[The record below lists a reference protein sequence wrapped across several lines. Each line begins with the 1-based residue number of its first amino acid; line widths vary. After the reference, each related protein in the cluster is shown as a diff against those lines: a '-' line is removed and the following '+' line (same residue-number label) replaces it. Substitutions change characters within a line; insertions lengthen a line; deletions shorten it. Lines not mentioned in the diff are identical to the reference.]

1 MSSNIQKI
9 IENIDLSKNY
19 VLALSGGVDSSVL
32 AHILAKQSVKIRL
45 VFVQHN
51 QKDSKKLEI
60 IAEKIADSL
69 NLKFKILPTSL
80 NPKSS
85 ETKMRDERYK
95 VLLSDLKEEE
105 ILITGH
111 NLSDKAETLLINL
124 FRGTRLEGLKSIK
137 SINKKIQRPMIK
149 ISKTEIYEYANKHNL
164 IYFDDPSNM
173 DNKIIRNWIRNILIP
188 EINKKFPGSFE
199 EKIELL
205 TNEVELRTNYKTD
218 YLKYIKF
225 SRGYLEIPIA
235 LLSHSSNERQL
246 YLNEI
251 ANFLGMKSIEKNDI
265 EKISTSLKEK
275 KKFDFFKEW
284 TCFNSGG
291 SIIFIDNN
299 QWRKLARDGD
309 SSFIGFF
316 EFKKINKIDLFNNW
330 NCAYPENRD
339 IDIRFLKNGEKI
351 ISDGISIKASEV
363 LRNYGVDNA
372 FRKNWPM
379 VYVDNDLYWI
389 VGLRKSDLAK
399 ENEKKSTRDFLQ
411 ASITKDNLYNLNNS

>member
-60 IAEKIADSL
+60 MAEKIADSL
-69 NLKFKILPTSL
+69 KLNFKILPTSL

-149 ISKTEIYEYANKHNL
+149 ISKTEIYDYANKHNL

-188 EINKKFPGSFE
+188 EINEKFPGSFE
-199 EKIELL
+199 EKVELL

-225 SRGYLEIPIA
+225 SRGYLEIPIS
-235 LLSHSSNERQL
+235 LISHNSNERQL

-265 EKISTSLKEK
+265 EKISTSIKEK

-284 TCFNSGG
+284 ICFNSGG
-291 SIIFIDNN
+291 SIIFLDNN
-299 QWRKLARDGD
+299 QWRKVAKDGD

-316 EFKKINKIDLFNNW
+316 KFKKIDKIEIFNNW
-330 NCAYPENRD
+330 NCAHPENRD
-339 IDIRFLKNGEKI
+339 IDIRFFKNGEKI
-351 ISDGISIKASEV
+351 ISNGISIKASEV

-399 ENEKKSTRDFLQ
+399 ENEKKLKKDFLQ
-411 ASITKDNLYNLNNS
+411 ASLQKDNLYNLNNS

>member
-32 AHILAKQSVKIRL
+32 AHILAKQSAKIRL

-80 NPKSS
+80 NSKSS

-137 SINKKIQRPMIK
+137 STNKKIQRPMIK
-149 ISKTEIYEYANKHNL
+149 ISKTEIYDYANKHNL

-188 EINKKFPGSFE
+188 EINEKFPGSFE

-225 SRGYLEIPIA
+225 SRGYLEIPIS
-235 LLSHSSNERQL
+235 LLSHNSNERQL

-265 EKISTSLKEK
+265 EKITTSLKEK

-284 TCFNSGG
+284 ICFNSGG

-299 QWRKLARDGD
+299 L
-309 SSFIGFF
+309 SLIH
-316 EFKKINKIDLFNNW
+316 I
-330 NCAYPENRD
+330 
-339 IDIRFLKNGEKI
+339 
-351 ISDGISIKASEV
+351 
-363 LRNYGVDNA
+363 
-372 FRKNWPM
+372 
-379 VYVDNDLYWI
+379 
-389 VGLRKSDLAK
+389 
-399 ENEKKSTRDFLQ
+399 
-411 ASITKDNLYNLNNS
+411 

>member
-9 IENIDLSKNY
+9 IENIDLSKSY

-32 AHILAKQSVKIRL
+32 AHILAKQSAKIRL

-149 ISKTEIYEYANKHNL
+149 ISKTEIYDYANKHNL

-188 EINKKFPGSFE
+188 EINEKFPGSFE

-225 SRGYLEIPIA
+225 SRGYLEIPIS
-235 LLSHSSNERQL
+235 LLSHNSNERQL

-284 TCFNSGG
+284 ICFNSGG
-291 SIIFIDNN
+291 SIIFVDNN
-299 QWRKLARDGD
+299 QWRNVTRDGD

-316 EFKKINKIDLFNNW
+316 EFKKINKIDIFNNW
-330 NCAYPENRD
+330 NCAHPENRD

-351 ISDGISIKASEV
+351 ISNGISIKASEV

-379 VYVDNDLYWI
+379 VYVDSDLYWI

-399 ENEKKSTRDFLQ
+399 ENEKKSKKVFLQ
-411 ASITKDNLYNLNNS
+411 ASVIKDNLYNLNNS

>member
-1 MSSNIQKI
+1 
-9 IENIDLSKNY
+9 
-19 VLALSGGVDSSVL
+19 
-32 AHILAKQSVKIRL
+32 
-45 VFVQHN
+45 
-51 QKDSKKLEI
+51 
-60 IAEKIADSL
+60 
-69 NLKFKILPTSL
+69 
-80 NPKSS
+80 
-85 ETKMRDERYK
+85 
-95 VLLSDLKEEE
+95 
-105 ILITGH
+105 
-111 NLSDKAETLLINL
+111 
-124 FRGTRLEGLKSIK
+124 
-137 SINKKIQRPMIK
+137 MIK
-149 ISKTEIYEYANKHNL
+149 ISKTEIYDYANKHNL

-188 EINKKFPGSFE
+188 EINEKFPGSFE

-225 SRGYLEIPIA
+225 SRGYLEIPIS
-235 LLSHSSNERQL
+235 LLSHNSNERQL

-265 EKISTSLKEK
+265 EKISISLKEK

-284 TCFNSGG
+284 ICFNSGG
-291 SIIFIDNN
+291 SIIFLDNN
-299 QWRKLARDGD
+299 QWKKVARDGD
-309 SSFIGFF
+309 CSFIGFF
-316 EFKKINKIDLFNNW
+316 EFKKINKIDIFNNW
-330 NCAYPENRD
+330 NCAHPENRD
-339 IDIRFLKNGEKI
+339 IDIRFFKNGEKI

-399 ENEKKSTRDFLQ
+399 ENEKKSKRVLLQ
-411 ASITKDNLYNLNNS
+411 ASLIKDNLYNLNNS

>member
-32 AHILAKQSVKIRL
+32 AHIMAKQSAKIRL

-60 IAEKIADSL
+60 MAEKIADSL
-69 NLKFKILPTSL
+69 KLNFKILPTSL

-149 ISKTEIYEYANKHNL
+149 ISKTEIYDYANNHNL

-188 EINKKFPGSFE
+188 EINEKFPGSFE

-205 TNEVELRTNYKTD
+205 TNEVELRTNYKAD

-225 SRGYLEIPIA
+225 SRGYLEIPIS
-235 LLSHSSNERQL
+235 LLSHNSNERQL

-265 EKISTSLKEK
+265 EKITTSLKEK

-284 TCFNSGG
+284 ICFNSGG

-299 QWRKLARDGD
+299 QWRKVARDGD

-316 EFKKINKIDLFNNW
+316 EFKKINKIDIFNNW

-351 ISDGISIKASEV
+351 ISDGISIKASEI

-372 FRKNWPM
+372 FRKNWPI
-379 VYVDNDLYWI
+379 VYVNNDLYWI

-399 ENEKKSTRDFLQ
+399 ENEKKSENNVLQ
-411 ASITKDNLYNLNNS
+411 ASLKKDNLFNLIDP

>member
-95 VLLSDLKEEE
+95 ALLSDLKEEE

-137 SINKKIQRPMIK
+137 SINKKIQRPMIE
-149 ISKTEIYEYANKHNL
+149 ISKTEIYDYANKHNL

-188 EINKKFPGSFE
+188 EINEKFPGSFE
-199 EKIELL
+199 EKVELL

-225 SRGYLEIPIA
+225 SRGYLEIPIS
-235 LLSHSSNERQL
+235 LLSHNSNERQL

-265 EKISTSLKEK
+265 EKISTSIKEK

-284 TCFNSGG
+284 ICFNSGG
-291 SIIFIDNN
+291 SIIFLDNN
-299 QWRKLARDGD
+299 QWRKVAKDGD

-316 EFKKINKIDLFNNW
+316 KFKKIDKIEIFNNW
-330 NCAYPENRD
+330 NCAHPENRD
-339 IDIRFLKNGEKI
+339 IDIRFFKNGEKI

-399 ENEKKSTRDFLQ
+399 ENEKKLKKDFLQ
-411 ASITKDNLYNLNNS
+411 ASLQKDNLYNLNNS

>member
-32 AHILAKQSVKIRL
+32 AHVLAKQSVKIRL
-45 VFVQHN
+45 VFIQHN

-95 VLLSDLKEEE
+95 ALLSDLKEEE

-149 ISKTEIYEYANKHNL
+149 ISKTEIYDYANKHNL

-188 EINKKFPGSFE
+188 EINEKFPGSFE

-205 TNEVELRTNYKTD
+205 TNEVELRTNYKAD

-225 SRGYLEIPIA
+225 SRGYLEIPIS
-235 LLSHSSNERQL
+235 LLSHNSNERQL

-265 EKISTSLKEK
+265 EKITTSLKEK

-284 TCFNSGG
+284 ICFNSGG

-299 QWRKLARDGD
+299 QWRKVARDGD

-316 EFKKINKIDLFNNW
+316 EFKKINKIDIFNNW

-351 ISDGISIKASEV
+351 ISNGISIKATEV

-379 VYVDNDLYWI
+379 VYLNNELYWI

-399 ENEKKSTRDFLQ
+399 ENETKSKWDFLH
-411 ASITKDNLYNLNNS
+411 ASLIKDNLYNLNNS

>member
-32 AHILAKQSVKIRL
+32 AHILAKQSAKIRL

-95 VLLSDLKEEE
+95 VLLSELKEEE

-149 ISKTEIYEYANKHNL
+149 ISKTEIYDYANKHNL

-188 EINKKFPGSFE
+188 EINEKFPGSFE

-225 SRGYLEIPIA
+225 SRGYLEIPIS
-235 LLSHSSNERQL
+235 LLSHNSNERQL

-284 TCFNSGG
+284 ICFNSGG
-291 SIIFIDNN
+291 SIIFIDNK
-299 QWRKLARDGD
+299 QWRKVTKNGD

-316 EFKKINKIDLFNNW
+316 EFKKTNKIDIFNNW
-330 NCAYPENRD
+330 NCAHPENQD

-351 ISDGISIKASEV
+351 ISNGISIKASEV

-399 ENEKKSTRDFLQ
+399 ENEKKSKRVLLQ
-411 ASITKDNLYNLNNS
+411 ASLIKDNLYNLNNS

>member
-32 AHILAKQSVKIRL
+32 AHIMAKQSAKIRL

-60 IAEKIADSL
+60 MAEKIADSL
-69 NLKFKILPTSL
+69 KLNFKILPTSL

-149 ISKTEIYEYANKHNL
+149 ISKTEIYDYANKYSL

-188 EINKKFPGSFE
+188 EINEKFPGSFE

-225 SRGYLEIPIA
+225 SRGYLEIPIS
-235 LLSHSSNERQL
+235 LLSHNSNERQL

-299 QWRKLARDGD
+299 QWRKVARDGD

-316 EFKKINKIDLFNNW
+316 EFKKINKIDIFNNW
-330 NCAYPENRD
+330 NCAHPENRD

-351 ISDGISIKASEV
+351 ISNGISIKASEV

-372 FRKNWPM
+372 FRKNWPI
-379 VYVDNDLYWI
+379 VYVDHCLHK
-389 VGLRKSDLAK
+389 LLA
-399 ENEKKSTRDFLQ
+399 NFF
-411 ASITKDNLYNLNNS
+411 

>member
-137 SINKKIQRPMIK
+137 SINKKIQRPMIQ
-149 ISKTEIYEYANKHNL
+149 ISKTEIYDYANKHNL

-188 EINKKFPGSFE
+188 EINEKFPGSFE
-199 EKIELL
+199 EKIDLL
-205 TNEVELRTNYKTD
+205 TNEVELRTNYKTE

-225 SRGYLEIPIA
+225 SRGYLEIPIS
-235 LLSHSSNERQL
+235 LLSHNSNERQL

-284 TCFNSGG
+284 ICFNSGG
-291 SIIFIDNN
+291 SIIFLDNN
-299 QWRKLARDGD
+299 QWKKVARDGD
-309 SSFIGFF
+309 CSFIGFF
-316 EFKKINKIDLFNNW
+316 EFKKINKIDIFNNW
-330 NCAYPENRD
+330 NCAHPENRD

-351 ISDGISIKASEV
+351 ISNGISIKASEV

-372 FRKNWPM
+372 FRKYWPM

-399 ENEKKSTRDFLQ
+399 ENEKKSKRVLLQ
-411 ASITKDNLYNLNNS
+411 ASLIKDNLYNLNIS

>member
-32 AHILAKQSVKIRL
+32 AHILAKQSAKIRL

-149 ISKTEIYEYANKHNL
+149 ISKTEIYDYANKHNL

-173 DNKIIRNWIRNILIP
+173 NNKIIRNWIRNILIP
-188 EINKKFPGSFE
+188 EINEKFPGSLE
-199 EKIELL
+199 KKIELL

-225 SRGYLEIPIA
+225 SRGYLEIPIS
-235 LLSHSSNERQL
+235 LLSHDSNERQL

-284 TCFNSGG
+284 ICFNSGG
-291 SIIFIDNN
+291 SVIFIDNN
-299 QWRKLARDGD
+299 QWRKVTRNGD

-316 EFKKINKIDLFNNW
+316 EFKKINKIDIFNNW

-351 ISDGISIKASEV
+351 ISNGISIKASEV

-399 ENEKKSTRDFLQ
+399 ENEQKSKRVLLQ
-411 ASITKDNLYNLNNS
+411 ASLIKDNLYNLNNS

>member
-32 AHILAKQSVKIRL
+32 AHILAKQSAKIRL

-60 IAEKIADSL
+60 MAEKIADSL
-69 NLKFKILPTSL
+69 KLNFKILPTSL

-149 ISKTEIYEYANKHNL
+149 ISKTEIYDYANKHNL

-188 EINKKFPGSFE
+188 EINEKFPGSFE

-225 SRGYLEIPIA
+225 SRGYLEIPIS
-235 LLSHSSNERQL
+235 LLSHNSNERQL

-284 TCFNSGG
+284 ICFNSGG

-299 QWRKLARDGD
+299 QWRKVARDGD

-316 EFKKINKIDLFNNW
+316 EFKKINKIDIFNNW
-330 NCAYPENRD
+330 NCAHPENQD

-399 ENEKKSTRDFLQ
+399 ENEKNSKSVLLQ
-411 ASITKDNLYNLNNS
+411 ASLVKDNLYNLNNS

>member
-1 MSSNIQKI
+1 MSSNIQKV

-32 AHILAKQSVKIRL
+32 AHIMAKQSSKIRL

-60 IAEKIADSL
+60 AAEKIATSL
-69 NLKFKILPTSL
+69 NLELKTLSTSL
-80 NPKSS
+80 NPESS

-95 VLLSDLKEEE
+95 ALLSDLKEEE

-137 SINKKIQRPMIK
+137 LINKKIQRPMIK
-149 ISKTEIYEYANKHNL
+149 ISKKEIYDYANHYNL
-164 IYFDDPSNM
+164 IYYDDPSNM

-188 EINKKFPGSFE
+188 EINEKFPGSFE
-199 EKIELL
+199 EKIEIL
-205 TNEVELRTNYKTD
+205 TNEVELRTNYKKD

-225 SRGYLEIPIA
+225 SKGYVEIPIS
-235 LLSHSSNERQL
+235 LLSDKSNERQF
-246 YLNEI
+246 YLNEV

-275 KKFDFFKEW
+275 KKFDFFKDW
-284 TCFNSGG
+284 ICFNSGG
-291 SIIFIDNN
+291 SIIFLDKN
-299 QWRKLARDGD
+299 QWRKIVKDGD
-309 SSFIGFF
+309 SYFIGFF
-316 EFKKINKIDLFNNW
+316 ELKKINKIDIFNNW
-330 NCAYPENRD
+330 NLAIPKNGDVD
-339 IDIRFLKNGEKI
+339 IKFLKNGEKI
-351 ISDGISIKASEV
+351 ISDGISIKASEI

-372 FRKNWPM
+372 FRKNWPI
-379 VYVDNDLYWI
+379 VYVNNDLYWI

-399 ENEKKSTRDFLQ
+399 ENEKKSENNLLQ
-411 ASITKDNLYNLNNS
+411 ASLKKDNFFNLINP

>member
-32 AHILAKQSVKIRL
+32 AHILAKQSAKIRL

-95 VLLSDLKEEE
+95 VLLSDLKDEE

-149 ISKTEIYEYANKHNL
+149 ISKTEIYDYANKHNL

-188 EINKKFPGSFE
+188 EINEKFPGSFE

-225 SRGYLEIPIA
+225 SRGYLEIPIS
-235 LLSHSSNERQL
+235 LLSHNSNERQL

-284 TCFNSGG
+284 ICFNSGG

-299 QWRKLARDGD
+299 QWRKVARDGD

-316 EFKKINKIDLFNNW
+316 EFKKINKIDIFNNW
-330 NCAYPENRD
+330 NCAHPENQD

-399 ENEKKSTRDFLQ
+399 ENEQKSKRVLLQ
-411 ASITKDNLYNLNNS
+411 ASLIKDNLYNLNNS

>member
-1 MSSNIQKI
+1 MSSKIQKI

-51 QKDSKKLEI
+51 QKDSKKLEK

-85 ETKMRDERYK
+85 ETKMRDERYMA
-95 VLLSDLKEEE
+95 LISDLKEEE

-137 SINKKIQRPMIK
+137 SINEKTQRPMIE
-149 ISKTEIYEYANKHNL
+149 ISKTEIYDYANKHNL

-188 EINKKFPGSFE
+188 EINEKFPGSFE
-199 EKIELL
+199 EKVELL

-225 SRGYLEIPIA
+225 SRGYLEIPIS
-235 LLSHSSNERQL
+235 LLSQNSNERQL

-265 EKISTSLKEK
+265 EKISTSIKEK

-284 TCFNSGG
+284 ICFNSGG
-291 SIIFIDNN
+291 SIIFLDNN
-299 QWRKLARDGD
+299 QWRKVAKDGE
-309 SSFIGFF
+309 SSYIGFF
-316 EFKKINKIDLFNNW
+316 EFKKINKIDIFNNW
-330 NCAYPENRD
+330 NCAHPKNRD

-399 ENEKKSTRDFLQ
+399 ENEKKSKKDFLQ
-411 ASITKDNLYNLNNS
+411 ASLTKDNLYNLNNS

>member
-32 AHILAKQSVKIRL
+32 AHIFAKQSAKIRL

-69 NLKFKILPTSL
+69 NLKFNLLPTSL

-149 ISKTEIYEYANKHNL
+149 ISKTEIYDYANKHNL

-188 EINKKFPGSFE
+188 EINEKFPGSFE

-225 SRGYLEIPIA
+225 SRGYLEIPIS
-235 LLSHSSNERQL
+235 LLSHNSNERQL

-284 TCFNSGG
+284 ICFNSGG
-291 SIIFIDNN
+291 SIIFLDNN
-299 QWRKLARDGD
+299 QWKKVSKNGD

-316 EFKKINKIDLFNNW
+316 EFKKINKIDIFNNW
-330 NCAYPENRD
+330 NCAHPENQD

-351 ISDGISIKASEV
+351 ISNGISIKASEV

-372 FRKNWPM
+372 FRKNWPI

-399 ENEKKSTRDFLQ
+399 ENEKKSKRVLLQ
-411 ASITKDNLYNLNNS
+411 ASLIKENLYNLNNS

>member
-95 VLLSDLKEEE
+95 ALLSDLKEEE

-137 SINKKIQRPMIK
+137 SINKKIQRPMIE
-149 ISKTEIYEYANKHNL
+149 ISKTEIYDYANKHNL
-164 IYFDDPSNM
+164 TYFDDPSNK

-188 EINKKFPGSFE
+188 EINEKFPGSFE

-225 SRGYLEIPIA
+225 SRGYLEIPIS
-235 LLSHSSNERQL
+235 LLSHNSNERQL

-265 EKISTSLKEK
+265 EKISTSIKEK

-284 TCFNSGG
+284 ICFNSGG
-291 SIIFIDNN
+291 SIIFLDNN
-299 QWRKLARDGD
+299 QWRKVVKDGD

-316 EFKKINKIDLFNNW
+316 EFKKINKIDIFNNW
-330 NCAYPENRD
+330 NCAHPENRD

-411 ASITKDNLYNLNNS
+411 ASIKKDNLYNLNNS

>member
-32 AHILAKQSVKIRL
+32 AHVLAKQSVKIRL
-45 VFVQHN
+45 VFIQHN

-95 VLLSDLKEEE
+95 ALLSDLKEEE

-149 ISKTEIYEYANKHNL
+149 ISKTEIYDYANKHNL

-188 EINKKFPGSFE
+188 EINEKFPGSFE

-225 SRGYLEIPIA
+225 SRGYLEIPIS
-235 LLSHSSNERQL
+235 LLSHNSNERQL

-265 EKISTSLKEK
+265 EKISISLKEK

-284 TCFNSGG
+284 ICFNSGG
-291 SIIFIDNN
+291 SIIFLDNN
-299 QWRKLARDGD
+299 QWKKVARDGD
-309 SSFIGFF
+309 CSFIGFF
-316 EFKKINKIDLFNNW
+316 EFKKINKIDIFNNW
-330 NCAYPENRD
+330 NCAHPENQD

-399 ENEKKSTRDFLQ
+399 ENEKKSKRVLLQ
-411 ASITKDNLYNLNNS
+411 ASLVKDNLYNLNNS